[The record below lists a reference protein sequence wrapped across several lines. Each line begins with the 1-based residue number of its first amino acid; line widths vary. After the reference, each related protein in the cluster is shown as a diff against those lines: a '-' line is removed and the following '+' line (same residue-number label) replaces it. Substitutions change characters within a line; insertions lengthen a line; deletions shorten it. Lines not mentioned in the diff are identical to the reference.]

1 MRKHL
6 LARALACVMSVSLL
20 STTAFAAPV
29 AFDQTQ
35 HMDSTTGVLLG
46 HTNEG
51 SEDLTYD
58 YYLDSD
64 VELDKTLVIKDGVD
78 ASINL
83 NGHELSGNSES
94 SVIKVTG
101 EASLTLSDEKV
112 PSTEDTDTEAEAD
125 GDDAQTDETGK
136 ITGGGGKAGGGIYV
150 DDNANVTMNGG
161 EISGNKVAE
170 NGGGVYIKDG
180 GTFTMNG
187 GEITENSTGHSGGG
201 VFVNNGYDGWDHAQ
215 FNMNGGT
222 ISNNTASGP
231 NANGGIGGAGGGIAA
246 AGTSTADNAGEDA
259 VVIQNGTITGNR
271 AEIDGGGIYLTNSN
285 ASITGSAISDNT
297 AAAIQGEGTVQSG
310 GGIFVT
316 GNKSDVT
323 VTNSTISGNEAS
335 QGGGIYVQQGAEV
348 TMNGGSVTGN
358 KANAGGGGILVNKN
372 STFIAEEGTEI
383 YNNSASAHSD
393 DVRKI
398 AGATLKLPSAASMN
412 VIGPD
417 GKPITGWFF
426 DGSNR
431 WGDESHKNAYTT
443 QESHA
448 VDENCQHGLSLKA
461 AHDRYFDVT
470 YTDGADG
477 AVFADEKHEV
487 ENKNPVPFYK
497 GGEEPVREG
506 YTFIGWRV
514 SDDTEID
521 LETATVTGT
530 LILVAQWEEII
541 PDVPETPDTPDV
553 PDTPD
558 TPDEPDVPDVPDT
571 PDFPED
577 PDVEDE
583 PEAETVSIDDETV
596 PLAGIVTLAQ
606 MLEEMR
612 VHEQAED
619 VELPADFKFIDHE
632 YAQAIYWALERQLV
646 VDTEDEPLDPDA
658 IVTVGLVR
666 QVQENFVTYYKV
678 LKGFTVDVEGEEDE
692 IVMDLGERLSAFYE
706 DLEAWSQN

>member
-150 DDNANVTMNGG
+150 DDNASVTMNGG

-222 ISNNTASGP
+222 ISNNTASGL

-285 ASITGSAISDNT
+285 ASITGSTISDNT

-323 VTNSTISGNEAS
+323 VTNSTISG
-335 QGGGIYVQQGAEV
+335 
-348 TMNGGSVTGN
+348 
-358 KANAGGGGILVNKN
+358 
-372 STFIAEEGTEI
+372 
-383 YNNSASAHSD
+383 
-393 DVRKI
+393 
-398 AGATLKLPSAASMN
+398 
-412 VIGPD
+412 
-417 GKPITGWFF
+417 
-426 DGSNR
+426 
-431 WGDESHKNAYTT
+431 
-443 QESHA
+443 
-448 VDENCQHGLSLKA
+448 LSLI
-461 AHDRYFDVT
+461 H
-470 YTDGADG
+470 
-477 AVFADEKHEV
+477 
-487 ENKNPVPFYK
+487 
-497 GGEEPVREG
+497 
-506 YTFIGWRV
+506 I
-514 SDDTEID
+514 
-521 LETATVTGT
+521 
-530 LILVAQWEEII
+530 
-541 PDVPETPDTPDV
+541 
-553 PDTPD
+553 
-558 TPDEPDVPDVPDT
+558 
-571 PDFPED
+571 
-577 PDVEDE
+577 
-583 PEAETVSIDDETV
+583 
-596 PLAGIVTLAQ
+596 
-606 MLEEMR
+606 
-612 VHEQAED
+612 
-619 VELPADFKFIDHE
+619 
-632 YAQAIYWALERQLV
+632 
-646 VDTEDEPLDPDA
+646 
-658 IVTVGLVR
+658 
-666 QVQENFVTYYKV
+666 
-678 LKGFTVDVEGEEDE
+678 
-692 IVMDLGERLSAFYE
+692 
-706 DLEAWSQN
+706 